1 MHINYCYIN
10 VKGLSGKT
18 KRQVKQSN
26 KQNAIMNQI
35 DKRNLQFVRAATI
48 SLNQIINICKTDRK
62 DRIIC
67 QSSTY
72 CKRHALVH
80 LSRYH

>member
-1 MHINYCYIN
+1 MHISYYYIN
-10 VKGLSGKT
+10 VKGVSGKT

-48 SLNQIINICKTDRK
+48 SLNQIIHIC
-62 DRIIC
+62 
-67 QSSTY
+67 
-72 CKRHALVH
+72 
-80 LSRYH
+80 

>member
-1 MHINYCYIN
+1 MHISYYYIN
-10 VKGLSGKT
+10 AKGVSGKT

-48 SLNQIINICKTDRK
+48 SLNQIIHIC
-62 DRIIC
+62 
-67 QSSTY
+67 
-72 CKRHALVH
+72 
-80 LSRYH
+80 